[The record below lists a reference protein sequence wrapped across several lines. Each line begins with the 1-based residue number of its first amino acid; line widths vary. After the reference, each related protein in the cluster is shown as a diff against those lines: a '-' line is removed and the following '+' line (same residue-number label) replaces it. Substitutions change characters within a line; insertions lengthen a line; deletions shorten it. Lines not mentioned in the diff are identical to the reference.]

1 MDEERDEVTYGG
13 AERQTGLRQDA
24 RTLGMAAQLKQQA
37 ATDMILTARA
47 QAAVAQS
54 ANDLEAFVED
64 AQLVLDE
71 VYMELEKQCD
81 EAQRRMA
88 TIREAR
94 RILTESFGRSSTLV
108 HERLGNAF
116 TDISLDQLPP
126 SLVPRQQPTVAP
138 AAAQDLKAVQDK
150 EAANVTGDA
159 QAEAAQGR
167 PEPQADERA
176 EDAPQ
181 QTATTEPDAVA
192 AEAGGSGEEPAEG
205 AAPQANVG
213 KKALMDVFG
222 APDEG
227 GSGEAADARAEETA
241 DQGPAPKADDVDEN
255 LPEEEQPDA
264 AAEEDVPAAPAAQAT
279 AEAVDDLDEPDG
291 IGQAEQATSILPEI
305 ERGQGLTLEQVLT
318 TLVGSDVNAATMR
331 AYGLDARLAD
341 EVVRA
346 RRR

>member
-1 MDEERDEVTYGG
+1 MDEERDEATYEG

-94 RILTESFGRSSTLV
+94 KILTDSFGRSSTLV

-116 TDISLDQLPP
+116 TEISLDQLPP
-126 SLVPRQQPTVAP
+126 SLAPSQQPAPAP
-138 AAAQDLKAVQDK
+138 AAAQDPRAVQDK

-167 PEPQADERA
+167 PEPKADERA
-176 EDAPQ
+176 ENAPQ
-181 QTATTEPDAVA
+181 QTATTEPAAVA
-192 AEAGGSGEEPAEG
+192 AEASGSGEEPAEG
-205 AAPQANVG
+205 VTSQANVG

-227 GSGEAADARAEETA
+227 GAGEEADARAEETA
-241 DQGPAPKADDVDEN
+241 DQGPSPKADDVDEN
-255 LPEEEQPDA
+255 LSEDERPDA
-264 AAEEDVPAAPAAQAT
+264 TVEEDVPATPAAQAIS
-279 AEAVDDLDEPDG
+279 EAVDDLDEPDG
-291 IGQAEQATSILPEI
+291 IGQAAQATTILPEV
-305 ERGQGLTLEQVLT
+305 ERDQGLSLEQILT
-318 TLVGSDVNAATMR
+318 RLVGSDINSATMR

>member
-1 MDEERDEVTYGG
+1 MDEERDEATYEG

-94 RILTESFGRSSTLV
+94 KILTDSFGRSSTLV

-116 TDISLDQLPP
+116 TEISLDQLPP
-126 SLVPRQQPTVAP
+126 SLAPSQQPAPAP
-138 AAAQDLKAVQDK
+138 AAAQDPRAVQDK

-167 PEPQADERA
+167 SEPKADERA
-176 EDAPQ
+176 ENAPQ
-181 QTATTEPDAVA
+181 QTATTEPAAVA

-205 AAPQANVG
+205 VTSQANVG

-227 GSGEAADARAEETA
+227 GAGEETA

-255 LPEEEQPDA
+255 LPEDERPDA
-264 AAEEDVPAAPAAQAT
+264 AVEEDVPATPAAQAN
-279 AEAVDDLDEPDG
+279 AEAVDDLEEPDG
-291 IGQAEQATSILPEI
+291 IGQDGQATSILPEM
-305 ERGQGLTLEQVLT
+305 ERSQGLTLEQILT
-318 TLVGSDVNAATMR
+318 RLVGSDINSATMR

>member
-1 MDEERDEVTYGG
+1 MDEERDEATYEG

-54 ANDLEAFVED
+54 ANDLEGFVED

-94 RILTESFGRSSTLV
+94 KILTESFGRSSALV

-126 SLVPRQQPTVAP
+126 SLAPRQQHADAHVAASRQAP
-138 AAAQDLKAVQDK
+138 EACAGEQRGEDAAPK
-150 EAANVTGDA
+150 
-159 QAEAAQGR
+159 QAEAVG
-167 PEPQADERA
+167 QAPA
-176 EDAPQ
+176 M
-181 QTATTEPDAVA
+181 TTEVSDEAHEAA
-192 AEAGGSGEEPAEG
+192 AEAEGTANAE
-205 AAPQANVG
+205 AATEDAATEANVG

-222 APDEG
+222 TSDEG
-227 GSGEAADARAEETA
+227 EAGDRDEDVEQSPAPEAA
-241 DQGPAPKADDVDEN
+241 DVDEN
-255 LPEEEQPDA
+255 LPEDKEET
-264 AAEEDVPAAPAAQAT
+264 AEATDEAVGSPATTAQAT
-279 AEAVDDLDEPDG
+279 ADAADDLDEPDG
-291 IGQAEQATSILPEI
+291 IARDGQETTILPEI
-305 ERGQGLTLEQVLT
+305 ERGQGLTLENVLT
-318 TLVGSDVNAATMR
+318 TLVRSDVNAATMR
-331 AYGLDARLAD
+331 AYGLDARIAD

>member
-1 MDEERDEVTYGG
+1 MDEEKDEVTYEG

-94 RILTESFGRSSTLV
+94 KILTESFGRSSTLV

-126 SLVPRQQPTVAP
+126 SLVPRQQHADAHVAASRQAP
-138 AAAQDLKAVQDK
+138 EACAGEQRGEDAAPK
-150 EAANVTGDA
+150 
-159 QAEAAQGR
+159 QAEAVG
-167 PEPQADERA
+167 QAPA
-176 EDAPQ
+176 M
-181 QTATTEPDAVA
+181 TTEVSDEAHEAA
-192 AEAGGSGEEPAEG
+192 AEAVGTANAE
-205 AAPQANVG
+205 AATEDAATEANVG

-227 GSGEAADARAEETA
+227 GSGEETDARAEETA

-264 AAEEDVPAAPAAQAT
+264 VAEEDVPAATAVQAT
-279 AEAVDDLDEPDG
+279 IDAADDLDEPDG
-291 IGQAEQATSILPEI
+291 IARDGQETTILPEI
-305 ERGQGLTLEQVLT
+305 ERGQGLTLENVLT
-318 TLVGSDVNAATMR
+318 TLVRSDVNAATMR
-331 AYGLDARLAD
+331 AYGLDARIAD

>member
-1 MDEERDEVTYGG
+1 MDEERDEATYEG

-94 RILTESFGRSSTLV
+94 KILTDSFGRSSTLV

-116 TDISLDQLPP
+116 TEISLDQLPQ
-126 SLVPRQQPTVAP
+126 SLAPRQQP
-138 AAAQDLKAVQDK
+138 AAAQDK
-150 EAANVTGDA
+150 EAANVAGEA
-159 QAEAAQGR
+159 QAEATQGR
-167 PEPQADERA
+167 PEPQAGERA

-181 QTATTEPDAVA
+181 QTPTPEPAAVA
-192 AEAGGSGEEPAEG
+192 AEADGGGEEPAEG
-205 AAPQANVG
+205 VAPQANVG

-227 GSGEAADARAEETA
+227 GAGAEADARDVETT
-241 DQGPAPKADDVDEN
+241 DQGPAPEADDVDEN
-255 LPEEEQPDA
+255 LPEEEQPDVTV
-264 AAEEDVPAAPAAQAT
+264 EEDVPATPAAQAT
-279 AEAVDDLDEPDG
+279 IEAVDDLDEPDG
-291 IGQAEQATSILPEI
+291 IGQDGQTTTILPEM

-318 TLVGSDVNAATMR
+318 RLVGSDINSATMR

>member
-1 MDEERDEVTYGG
+1 MDEEKDEVTYEG

-54 ANDLEAFVED
+54 ANDLEGFVED

-94 RILTESFGRSSTLV
+94 KILTESFARSSALV

-126 SLVPRQQPTVAP
+126 SLAPRQQHADAHVAASRQAP
-138 AAAQDLKAVQDK
+138 EACAGEQRGEDAAPK
-150 EAANVTGDA
+150 
-159 QAEAAQGR
+159 QAEAVG
-167 PEPQADERA
+167 QAPA
-176 EDAPQ
+176 M
-181 QTATTEPDAVA
+181 TTEVSDEAHEAA
-192 AEAGGSGEEPAEG
+192 AEAEGTANAEVATED
-205 AAPQANVG
+205 AATEANVG

-222 APDEG
+222 TSDEG
-227 GSGEAADARAEETA
+227 EAGDRDEDVEQSPAPEAA
-241 DQGPAPKADDVDEN
+241 DVDEN

-264 AAEEDVPAAPAAQAT
+264 VAEEDVPAAPAAQAT
-279 AEAVDDLDEPDG
+279 AEAVNDLDEPDG
-291 IGQAEQATSILPEI
+291 IGQAEQATSILPEV
-305 ERGQGLTLEQVLT
+305 ERGQGLTLENVLT
-318 TLVGSDVNAATMR
+318 TLVRSDVNAATMR
-331 AYGLDARLAD
+331 AYGLDARIAD

>member
-1 MDEERDEVTYGG
+1 MDEERDEATYEG

-94 RILTESFGRSSTLV
+94 KILTDSFGRSSTLV

-116 TDISLDQLPP
+116 TEISLDQLPQ
-126 SLVPRQQPTVAP
+126 SLAPRQQPAAAP
-138 AAAQDLKAVQDK
+138 AAAQDK
-150 EAANVTGDA
+150 EAANVAGEA
-159 QAEAAQGR
+159 QAEATQGR
-167 PEPQADERA
+167 PEPQAGERA

-181 QTATTEPDAVA
+181 QTPTPEPAAVA
-192 AEAGGSGEEPAEG
+192 AEADGGGEEPAEG
-205 AAPQANVG
+205 VAPQANVG

-227 GSGEAADARAEETA
+227 GAGEEADARDVETT
-241 DQGPAPKADDVDEN
+241 DQGPAPEADDVDEN
-255 LPEEEQPDA
+255 LPEEEQPDVTV
-264 AAEEDVPAAPAAQAT
+264 EEDVPATPAAQAT
-279 AEAVDDLDEPDG
+279 IEAVDDLDEPDG
-291 IGQAEQATSILPEI
+291 IGQDGQTTTILPEM

-318 TLVGSDVNAATMR
+318 RLVGSDINSATMR

>member
-1 MDEERDEVTYGG
+1 MDEERDEVTYEG

-94 RILTESFGRSSTLV
+94 KILTDSFGRSSALV

-116 TDISLDQLPP
+116 TEISLDQLPP
-126 SLVPRQQPTVAP
+126 SMAPRQQPAAAP
-138 AAAQDLKAVQDK
+138 AAAQDPRAVQDK

-181 QTATTEPDAVA
+181 QTATTEPAAVA
-192 AEAGGSGEEPAEG
+192 AEAGGSGEEVAEG
-205 AAPQANVG
+205 AAPQDNVG

-222 APDEG
+222 APDG
-227 GSGEAADARAEETA
+227 DAVGEEADARAEETA

-264 AAEEDVPAAPAAQAT
+264 AVEEDVHATSAAQAT
-279 AEAVDDLDEPDG
+279 VEAVDDLDEPDG
-291 IGQAEQATSILPEI
+291 IGQAEQATTILPEM
-305 ERGQGLTLEQVLT
+305 ERSQGLTLEQVLT
-318 TLVGSDVNAATMR
+318 RLVGSDINSATMR

>member
-1 MDEERDEVTYGG
+1 MDEERDEVTYEG

-94 RILTESFGRSSTLV
+94 KILTDSFGRSSTLV

-116 TDISLDQLPP
+116 TEISLDQLPP
-126 SLVPRQQPTVAP
+126 SMAPRQQPAAAA
-138 AAAQDLKAVQDK
+138 AAAQDPRAAQDR

-167 PEPQADERA
+167 PEPKAEERA

-181 QTATTEPDAVA
+181 QTTTTEPAAVA
-192 AEAGGSGEEPAEG
+192 AEAGGSGEEVAEG
-205 AAPQANVG
+205 AAPQDNVG

-222 APDEG
+222 APDEDAV
-227 GSGEAADARAEETA
+227 GEEADARDEETA

-255 LPEEEQPDA
+255 LPEDESPDA
-264 AAEEDVPAAPAAQAT
+264 TVEEDVPAAPAAQAIS
-279 AEAVDDLDEPDG
+279 EAVDDLDEPDG
-291 IGQAEQATSILPEI
+291 IGQAAQATTILPEV
-305 ERGQGLTLEQVLT
+305 ERDQGLSLEQILT
-318 TLVGSDVNAATMR
+318 RLVGSDINAATMR

>member
-1 MDEERDEVTYGG
+1 MDEERDEATYEG

-94 RILTESFGRSSTLV
+94 KILTDSFGRSSTLV

-116 TDISLDQLPP
+116 TEISLDQLPQ
-126 SLVPRQQPTVAP
+126 SLAPRQQPAAAP
-138 AAAQDLKAVQDK
+138 AAAQDK
-150 EAANVTGDA
+150 EAANVAGEA
-159 QAEAAQGR
+159 QAEATQGR
-167 PEPQADERA
+167 PEPQAGERA

-181 QTATTEPDAVA
+181 QTPTPEPAAVA
-192 AEAGGSGEEPAEG
+192 AEADGGGEEPAEDV
-205 AAPQANVG
+205 APQVNVG

-227 GSGEAADARAEETA
+227 GAGEEADARDVETT
-241 DQGPAPKADDVDEN
+241 DQGPAPEADDVDEN
-255 LPEEEQPDA
+255 LPEEEQPDVTV
-264 AAEEDVPAAPAAQAT
+264 EEDVPATPAAQAT
-279 AEAVDDLDEPDG
+279 IEAVDDLDEPDG
-291 IGQAEQATSILPEI
+291 IGQDGQTTTILPEM

-318 TLVGSDVNAATMR
+318 RLVGSDINSATMR

>member
-1 MDEERDEVTYGG
+1 MDEERDEATYEG

-94 RILTESFGRSSTLV
+94 KILTDSFGRSSTLV

-116 TDISLDQLPP
+116 TEISLDQLPQ
-126 SLVPRQQPTVAP
+126 SLAPRQQP
-138 AAAQDLKAVQDK
+138 AAAQDK
-150 EAANVTGDA
+150 EAANVAGEA
-159 QAEAAQGR
+159 QAEATQGR
-167 PEPQADERA
+167 PEPQAGERA

-181 QTATTEPDAVA
+181 QTPTPEPAAVA
-192 AEAGGSGEEPAEG
+192 AEADGGGEEPAESV
-205 AAPQANVG
+205 APQANVG

-227 GSGEAADARAEETA
+227 GAGEEADARDVETT
-241 DQGPAPKADDVDEN
+241 DQGPAPEADDVDEN
-255 LPEEEQPDA
+255 LPEEEQPDVTV
-264 AAEEDVPAAPAAQAT
+264 EEDVPATPAAQAT
-279 AEAVDDLDEPDG
+279 IEAVDDLDEPDG
-291 IGQAEQATSILPEI
+291 IGQDGQTTTILPEM

-318 TLVGSDVNAATMR
+318 RLVGSDINSATMR

>member
-1 MDEERDEVTYGG
+1 MDEERDEATYEG

-94 RILTESFGRSSTLV
+94 KILTDSFGRSSTLV

-116 TDISLDQLPP
+116 TEISLDQLPQ
-126 SLVPRQQPTVAP
+126 SLAPRQQPAAAP
-138 AAAQDLKAVQDK
+138 AAAQDK
-150 EAANVTGDA
+150 EAANVAGEA
-159 QAEAAQGR
+159 QAEATQGR
-167 PEPQADERA
+167 PEPQAGERA

-181 QTATTEPDAVA
+181 QTPTPEPAAVA
-192 AEAGGSGEEPAEG
+192 AEADGGGEEPAEG
-205 AAPQANVG
+205 VAPQANVG

-227 GSGEAADARAEETA
+227 GAGEEADARYDEAT
-241 DQGPAPKADDVDEN
+241 DQGPAPEADDVDEN
-255 LPEEEQPDA
+255 LPEEEQPDVTV
-264 AAEEDVPAAPAAQAT
+264 EEDVPATPAAQAT
-279 AEAVDDLDEPDG
+279 IEAVDDLDEPDG
-291 IGQAEQATSILPEI
+291 IGQDGQTTTILPEM

-318 TLVGSDVNAATMR
+318 RLVGSDINSATMR

>member
-1 MDEERDEVTYGG
+1 MDEERDEATYEG

-94 RILTESFGRSSTLV
+94 KILTDSFGRSSTLV

-116 TDISLDQLPP
+116 TEISLDQLPQ
-126 SLVPRQQPTVAP
+126 SLAPRQQPAAAP
-138 AAAQDLKAVQDK
+138 AAAQDK
-150 EAANVTGDA
+150 EAANVAGEA
-159 QAEAAQGR
+159 QAEATQGR
-167 PEPQADERA
+167 PEPQAGERA

-181 QTATTEPDAVA
+181 QTPTPEPAAVA
-192 AEAGGSGEEPAEG
+192 AEADGGGEEPAEG
-205 AAPQANVG
+205 VAPQANVG

-227 GSGEAADARAEETA
+227 GAGEEADARDVETT
-241 DQGPAPKADDVDEN
+241 DQGPAPEADDVDEN
-255 LPEEEQPDA
+255 LPEEEQPDVTVK
-264 AAEEDVPAAPAAQAT
+264 EDVPATPAAQAT
-279 AEAVDDLDEPDG
+279 IEAVDDLDEPDG
-291 IGQAEQATSILPEI
+291 IGQDGQTTTILPEM

-318 TLVGSDVNAATMR
+318 RLVGSDINSATMR

>member
-1 MDEERDEVTYGG
+1 MDEEKDEVTYEG

-94 RILTESFGRSSTLV
+94 RILTESFGKSSTLV

-116 TDISLDQLPP
+116 TDISLDQIPP
-126 SLVPRQQPTVAP
+126 SLAPRQQPTAAP
-138 AAAQDLKAVQDK
+138 AAAQDLRAVQDK
-150 EAANVTGDA
+150 EAANVTGD
-159 QAEAAQGR
+159 
-167 PEPQADERA
+167 
-176 EDAPQ
+176 
-181 QTATTEPDAVA
+181 
-192 AEAGGSGEEPAEG
+192 
-205 AAPQANVG
+205 APQANVG

-227 GSGEAADARAEETA
+227 GSGEEADAGAEETA
-241 DQGPAPKADDVDEN
+241 DQGPAPKAEDVDEN

-264 AAEEDVPAAPAAQAT
+264 AAEEDVPVAPAAQAT
-279 AEAVDDLDEPDG
+279 DEAVGSPATTAQATADAADDLDEPDG
-291 IGQAEQATSILPEI
+291 IARDGQATTLLPEV
-305 ERGQGLTLEQVLT
+305 ERGQGLTLENVLT
-318 TLVGSDVNAATMR
+318 TLVRSDVNAATMR
-331 AYGLDARLAD
+331 AYGLDARIAD

>member
-1 MDEERDEVTYGG
+1 MDEEKDEVTYEG

-54 ANDLEAFVED
+54 ANDLEGFVED

-94 RILTESFGRSSTLV
+94 KILTESFGRSSALV

-126 SLVPRQQPTVAP
+126 SLAPRQQHADAHVAASRQASEACAGEQRGED
-138 AAAQDLKAVQDK
+138 AAPK
-150 EAANVTGDA
+150 
-159 QAEAAQGR
+159 QAEAVG
-167 PEPQADERA
+167 QAPAMTTEVA
-176 EDAPQ
+176 TEDA
-181 QTATTEPDAVA
+181 ATE
-192 AEAGGSGEEPAEG
+192 
-205 AAPQANVG
+205 ANVG

-222 APDEG
+222 TSDEG
-227 GSGEAADARAEETA
+227 EAGDRDEDVEQSPAPEAA
-241 DQGPAPKADDVDEN
+241 DVDEN
-255 LPEEEQPDA
+255 LPEDKEE
-264 AAEEDVPAAPAAQAT
+264 T
-279 AEAVDDLDEPDG
+279 AEATDEAAGSPATAVQATIDAADDLDEPDG
-291 IGQAEQATSILPEI
+291 IAREGQETTILPEI
-305 ERGQGLTLEQVLT
+305 ERGQGLTLENVLT
-318 TLVGSDVNAATMR
+318 TLVRSDVNAATMR
-331 AYGLDARLAD
+331 AYGLDARIAD
-341 EVVRA
+341 EVVKA

>member
-1 MDEERDEVTYGG
+1 MDEEKDEATYEG

-54 ANDLEAFVED
+54 ANDLEGFVED

-94 RILTESFGRSSTLV
+94 KILTESFGRSSALV

-126 SLVPRQQPTVAP
+126 SLAPRQQHADAHVAASRQAP
-138 AAAQDLKAVQDK
+138 EACAGEQRREDAAPK
-150 EAANVTGDA
+150 
-159 QAEAAQGR
+159 QAEAVG
-167 PEPQADERA
+167 QAPAMTTEVA
-176 EDAPQ
+176 TEDA
-181 QTATTEPDAVA
+181 ATE
-192 AEAGGSGEEPAEG
+192 
-205 AAPQANVG
+205 ANVG

-222 APDEG
+222 TSDEG
-227 GSGEAADARAEETA
+227 EAGDRDEDVEQSPAPEAA
-241 DQGPAPKADDVDEN
+241 DVDEN
-255 LPEEEQPDA
+255 LPEDKEEIVEATDEAAGSPATAVQATIDA
-264 AAEEDVPAAPAAQAT
+264 A
-279 AEAVDDLDEPDG
+279 DDLDEPDG
-291 IGQAEQATSILPEI
+291 IARDGQETTILPEI
-305 ERGQGLTLEQVLT
+305 ERGQGLTLENVLT
-318 TLVGSDVNAATMR
+318 TLVRSDVNAATMR
-331 AYGLDARLAD
+331 AYGLDARIAD

>member
-1 MDEERDEVTYGG
+1 MDEQRDEVTYEG

-94 RILTESFGRSSTLV
+94 KILTDSFGRSSTLV

-116 TDISLDQLPP
+116 TEISLDQLPQT
-126 SLVPRQQPTVAP
+126 LAPRQQPAAAP
-138 AAAQDLKAVQDK
+138 AAAQDPRAVQDK

-181 QTATTEPDAVA
+181 QTPTTEADAVA

-205 AAPQANVG
+205 VASQANVG

-227 GSGEAADARAEETA
+227 CAGEEADARAKETA

-255 LPEEEQPDA
+255 LPEDGRPDA
-264 AAEEDVPAAPAAQAT
+264 TVEEDVHATSAAQAT
-279 AEAVDDLDEPDG
+279 VEAVDDLDEPDG
-291 IGQAEQATSILPEI
+291 IGQDGQATSILPEM
-305 ERGQGLTLEQVLT
+305 ERSQGLTLEQVLT
-318 TLVGSDVNAATMR
+318 RLVGSDINSATMR